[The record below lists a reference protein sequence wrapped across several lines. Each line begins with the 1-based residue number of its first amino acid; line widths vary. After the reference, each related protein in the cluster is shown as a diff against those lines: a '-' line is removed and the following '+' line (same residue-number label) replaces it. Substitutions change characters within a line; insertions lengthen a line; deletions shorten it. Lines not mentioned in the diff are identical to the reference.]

1 MDDPVLRQARRRVV
15 LALGVLAGVV
25 VLGTAGFV
33 LLEGVAAHDALYFTL
48 ITVFA
53 VGFAETVPLDGDGRA
68 LTGLLVLTGVGTL
81 TLTTAAVV
89 DFLVEG
95 HLRDIVGRRR
105 MDQALERLDRHTII
119 VGFGRVGRRTADDLL
134 AEGARV
140 CVVDVDADRLAAATA
155 RGVPHVLGDGALE
168 AVLQRAAVSRAQSV
182 VACTN
187 DDAEN
192 ILVALTAKGLAEDV
206 FLVVRLK
213 DTENEPKALR
223 AGADRVIAPAAIGGH
238 RIAAL
243 VLRPSVV
250 DFLDVVTQVGGLDLV
265 LEEITLAEGA
275 ALCGRRLRDAG
286 LREQYGVN
294 VVAVRERAQVRAHT
308 NADPDHVLEA
318 DDLLV
323 LLGRKGE
330 VERLVAEVG
339 IPRRGARG

>member
-1 MDDPVLRQARRRVV
+1 
-15 LALGVLAGVV
+15 
-25 VLGTAGFV
+25 
-33 LLEGVAAHDALYFTL
+33 
-48 ITVFA
+48 
-53 VGFAETVPLDGDGRA
+53 
-68 LTGLLVLTGVGTL
+68 
-81 TLTTAAVV
+81 
-89 DFLVEG
+89 
-95 HLRDIVGRRR
+95 

-134 AEGARV
+134 AEGATV

-155 RGVPHVLGDGALE
+155 RGVPHVLGDGAME

-192 ILVALTAKGLAEDV
+192 ILVALTAKGLAGEI

-213 DTENEPKALR
+213 DAENEPKALR